1 MIQNKEQIINYFKS
15 GIKETDNLK
24 IGIEHEKFLFDNKN
38 NRRIDYNSILKMFDQ
53 LYEFGWKPIYEKTN
67 IIGLTKDDKSITLEP
82 GNQIELS
89 GAKLNNIH
97 EACAESHEYLF
108 ELKQVIEKL
117 NFKIISAGFDPIS
130 KLSDIPNNPKQR
142 YEVMTKDMPEG
153 GSLSLDMMYR
163 TCGTQLNV
171 DYVSEQDFTKKFK
184 LSNYLTPINIALF
197 ANSSV
202 LEKKDSGYFSYRS
215 HAWQQTS
222 RGGLP
227 EFFLEDFN
235 FEKYAD
241 FAMNMS
247 LLFLQRDGK
256 YISSINNPEGL
267 SLFEI
272 TRQAYREGYLE
283 EQNVQELVQKLKQNE
298 KGNYTF
304 RQGEE
309 AEANDW
315 RALYK
320 AKDDIEAEIAAREDI
335 KIQVKDLTGADVTD
349 REANLI
355 YNRMQANK
363 ESVFDAAQAAN
374 INLRDAQ
381 LKAVAINAQDTST
394 RVGNDE
400 LFSRE
405 ADEELKLAQDDFDL
419 DGDLAEQEQ
428 VYLALKD
435 QGELTTENL
444 EIEAQF
450 VEIDQVSNAAAEA
463 ADRAARCVAS

>member
-53 LYEFGWKPIYEKTN
+53 LYEFGWKPIYEKNN

-97 EACAESHEYLF
+97 EACEESHEYLF

-241 FAMNMS
+241 FVMNMS

-256 YISSINNPEGL
+256 YISG
-267 SLFEI
+267 
-272 TRQAYREGYLE
+272 
-283 EQNVQELVQKLKQNE
+283 K
-298 KGNYTF
+298 NYTF
-304 RQGEE
+304 KDYMNGKIPEVENKLPTENELSTHLGTIFTENRLKKYIELRSMDACGWDCLCSGPAFNTGLIYGNLDEALDVVNKWDKTEVLNAYKEAPKKGLSTQLMGKDLFYWSSLILNISKKGLSNRNVLNKKNINEE
-309 AEANDW
+309 KFLDHLFRIIENKKTNADHM
-315 RALYK
+315 LYK
-320 AKDDIEAEIAAREDI
+320 FSKD
-335 KIQVKDLTGADVTD
+335 
-349 REANLI
+349 
-355 YNRMQANK
+355 
-363 ESVFDAAQAAN
+363 
-374 INLRDAQ
+374 
-381 LKAVAINAQDTST
+381 
-394 RVGNDE
+394 
-400 LFSRE
+400 
-405 ADEELKLAQDDFDL
+405 
-419 DGDLAEQEQ
+419 
-428 VYLALKD
+428 
-435 QGELTTENL
+435 ENL
-444 EIEAQF
+444 NNLY
-450 VEIDQVSNAAAEA
+450 DQ
-463 ADRAARCVAS
+463 